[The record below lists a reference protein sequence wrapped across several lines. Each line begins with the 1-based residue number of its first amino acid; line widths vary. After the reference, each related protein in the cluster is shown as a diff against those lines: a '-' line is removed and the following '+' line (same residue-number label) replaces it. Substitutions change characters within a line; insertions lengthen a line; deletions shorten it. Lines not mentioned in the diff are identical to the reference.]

1 MLSFTMLFKLN
12 FQGFQEYVFVGNL
25 GKEKL
30 PLVLLYA
37 RIYTGLRMFQ
47 INKNITKF

>member
-1 MLSFTMLFKLN
+1 MLSFTMFFRLS

-30 PLVLLYA
+30 PLVLLCPD
-37 RIYTGLRMFQ
+37 IYGVKDVLDQ
-47 INKNITKF
+47 